1 MILNVPHRLPRRS
14 WMVLLCGWLS
24 ASGCIC
30 YGGGEPPPEDDD
42 DDVEGT
48 TDDNE
53 YPEYDVD
60 GFYLDIGLDDGSGTY
75 SGIVIL
81 ESGKLSEWS
90 GLGGAHSEEVWRA
103 TLTAGQLDRIID
115 GIVPA
120 TYFEADID
128 HAGDP
133 ECVFQFRLG
142 LQENIAVHPAG
153 DVPEDLTGAYE
164 ELNEILAIFG
174 VEHGCS

>member
-1 MILNVPHRLPRRS
+1 MTETRLDGFYR
-14 WMVLLCGWLS
+14 WAWFVLLGGWLA

-42 DDVEGT
+42 
-48 TDDNE
+48 TDPEDATYDNE

-60 GFYLDIGLDDGSGTY
+60 GFYLDIGRDDGSGTY

-90 GLGGAHSEEVWRA
+90 GLGGAHSDEVWRA
-103 TLTAGQLDRIID
+103 SLTTAQLDRIID
-115 GIVPA
+115 AVVPA
-120 TYFEADID
+120 TFFEADID
-128 HAGDP
+128 ESGGP

-142 LQENIAVHPAG
+142 LQENVAVHPAG
-153 DVPEDLTGAYE
+153 DVPEELSGAYE
-164 ELNEILAIFG
+164 ELDDILDSFG
-174 VEHGCS
+174 IDHGCS